1 MMPKSDPEA
10 RSMTNANSN
19 EAITWV
25 KLFITLAR
33 ESKNFEPKKPSPRL
47 EAGYCPPVSL
57 RQQGGR

>member
-25 KLFITLAR
+25 KLFIAR
-33 ESKNFEPKKPSPRL
+33 S
-47 EAGYCPPVSL
+47 
-57 RQQGGR
+57 